1 MRHIDLAA
9 ARERIIYVPTGNDVA
24 RHPHVICVVSCCC
37 LFVTS
42 VFARDMESNNIRHET
57 VMARYCEGY
66 VRGSLLSDSLDRRG
80 CIRCYYIMNSS
91 TGVSGA

>member
-1 MRHIDLAA
+1 MSTAPPCD
-9 ARERIIYVPTGNDVA
+9 YV
-24 RHPHVICVVSCCC
+24 ICC

-80 CIRCYYIMNSS
+80 CIR
-91 TGVSGA
+91 GVLLH